1 MTGVKYISVS
11 QEFLDLDINTR
22 NCQTEES
29 LEDCKNRKY
38 HGEIIA
44 QCGCLP
50 FSFKHL
56 VDITVRRDFYFV
68 KEINILF
75 QVATCSPLQ
84 LDCVSDISHEED
96 SCLKECE
103 GLVVDITKADNSE
116 GEVERELAELYEDY
130 ERFKTRNIS
139 RLEYSGNMQ
148 GKPHIISTSSD
159 LIHLEDLEFKTNLEF
174 IRIYF
179 DSSMFEKISK
189 VKSSKFYIINDF

>member
-38 HGEIIA
+38 HQDIIA

-56 VDITVRRDFYFV
+56 VDITVRRDFYFL

-75 QVATCSPLQ
+75 QVATCTPLQ
-84 LDCVSDISHEED
+84 LDCVSNISHEED

-116 GEVERELAELYEDY
+116 GEVEREVAELYEDY

-139 RLEYSGNMQ
+139 RLEYSGYMK
-148 GKPHIISTSSD
+148 GRAHFCLTSSD
-159 LIHLEDLEFKTNLEF
+159 LILLEDLAFKTNLEF
-174 IRIYF
+174 VRIFF

-189 VKSSKFYIINDF
+189 VRS